1 MDSIEN
7 KMSESQLFLVGD
19 EHFYLL
25 NEEGLEQSLQ
35 QFMIYVFNFKKISS
49 LWFDDSKILNTTRLT
64 AIKISNGSFAPSKLL
79 LFVAM
84 DSCD

>member
-19 EHFYLL
+19 ELLYLL

-35 QFMIYVFNFKKISS
+35 QFMIYVFNFKKSPVYD
-49 LWFDDSKILNTTRLT
+49 LMILKYL
-64 AIKISNGSFAPSKLL
+64 IQQ
-79 LFVAM
+79 
-84 DSCD
+84 D

>member
-25 NEEGLEQSLQ
+25 NEESLEQSLQ
-35 QFMIYVFNFKKISS
+35 QFMICVFNLKKNLQFMI
-49 LWFDDSKILNTTRLT
+49 
-64 AIKISNGSFAPSKLL
+64 
-79 LFVAM
+79 
-84 DSCD
+84 